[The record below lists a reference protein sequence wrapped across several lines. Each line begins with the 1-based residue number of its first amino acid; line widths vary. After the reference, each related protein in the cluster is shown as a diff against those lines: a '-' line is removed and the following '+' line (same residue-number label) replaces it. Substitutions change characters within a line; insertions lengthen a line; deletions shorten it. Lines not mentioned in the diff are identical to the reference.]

1 MDKFNKL
8 ALAAVDLQRNGKFKE
23 AKKIY
28 IELLTIQGKN
38 PQILRLLGAV
48 EYELKN
54 YLKSFEYL
62 NKSIE
67 INPNESETY
76 SNRGMVNTKLNNT
89 EQAIEDYEKAA
100 KLDSKNP
107 NPFFNLGHL
116 FKEQGNLDKSI
127 DYFNKSLLIDNKNHK
142 TLHNRAVVKSLQNKY
157 HEAIND
163 FDEAIKVKS
172 DYADAYFYK
181 SIIQLQKGDYINGWR
196 NYEWR
201 WNIKNFSS
209 PIRDFKK
216 PCWDGKQSLNNRSIL
231 IHGEQGLGDQIQF
244 IRFIALVKKLTSKV
258 YLEVDKRLVKL
269 FKDSNI
275 LDNIFAAGEQ
285 LPEFDYHCPLLS
297 LPLKF
302 STTLENIPS
311 TKQYIFPNSQKDKKW
326 KDIIDRSK
334 INIGIAWKTKTNVQV
349 QDRSIQLDNFNEIS
363 SLKNVSLYSLQIFDA
378 EDEIKNKSPNLD
390 IHIFNKDFDNE
401 SPFIDTAAVIKNLD
415 LVITIDTSIA
425 HLAGALGCKTY
436 LLLSDKPHWTWMLDK
451 IDTPWYPS
459 FRIYRKSKNQDWAN
473 IFNKIKTDLAEI
485 KK

>member
-76 SNRGMVNTKLNNT
+76 SNRGMVNAKLNNT

-107 NPFFNLGHL
+107 NPLFNLGHL

-216 PCWDGKQSLNNRSIL
+216 PCWDGKQSLNNKSIL

-285 LPEFDYHCPLLS
+285 LPES
-297 LPLKF
+297 
-302 STTLENIPS
+302 
-311 TKQYIFPNSQKDKKW
+311 
-326 KDIIDRSK
+326 
-334 INIGIAWKTKTNVQV
+334 
-349 QDRSIQLDNFNEIS
+349 
-363 SLKNVSLYSLQIFDA
+363 
-378 EDEIKNKSPNLD
+378 
-390 IHIFNKDFDNE
+390 
-401 SPFIDTAAVIKNLD
+401 
-415 LVITIDTSIA
+415 
-425 HLAGALGCKTY
+425 
-436 LLLSDKPHWTWMLDK
+436 
-451 IDTPWYPS
+451 
-459 FRIYRKSKNQDWAN
+459 
-473 IFNKIKTDLAEI
+473 
-485 KK
+485 

>member
-107 NPFFNLGHL
+107 NPLFNLGHL

-157 HEAIND
+157 HE
-163 FDEAIKVKS
+163 
-172 DYADAYFYK
+172 
-181 SIIQLQKGDYINGWR
+181 
-196 NYEWR
+196 
-201 WNIKNFSS
+201 
-209 PIRDFKK
+209 
-216 PCWDGKQSLNNRSIL
+216 
-231 IHGEQGLGDQIQF
+231 
-244 IRFIALVKKLTSKV
+244 
-258 YLEVDKRLVKL
+258 
-269 FKDSNI
+269 
-275 LDNIFAAGEQ
+275 IFF
-285 LPEFDYHCPLLS
+285 L
-297 LPLKF
+297 
-302 STTLENIPS
+302 
-311 TKQYIFPNSQKDKKW
+311 
-326 KDIIDRSK
+326 
-334 INIGIAWKTKTNVQV
+334 
-349 QDRSIQLDNFNEIS
+349 
-363 SLKNVSLYSLQIFDA
+363 
-378 EDEIKNKSPNLD
+378 
-390 IHIFNKDFDNE
+390 
-401 SPFIDTAAVIKNLD
+401 
-415 LVITIDTSIA
+415 LVIFFV
-425 HLAGALGCKTY
+425 L
-436 LLLSDKPHWTWMLDK
+436 
-451 IDTPWYPS
+451 
-459 FRIYRKSKNQDWAN
+459 
-473 IFNKIKTDLAEI
+473 
-485 KK
+485 

>member
-8 ALAAVDLQRNGKFKE
+8 ALVAVEYQRKGKLGE

-28 IELLTIQGKN
+28 KELLNIQQKN
-38 PQILRLLGAV
+38 PQILRLMGTI

-62 NKSIE
+62 SKSIE

-76 SNRGMVNTKLNNT
+76 SNRGMVNVKLNNI

-100 KLDSKNP
+100 KLDNKNP

-116 FKEQGNLDKSI
+116 FKEQENLEKSI
-127 DYFNKSLLIDNKNHK
+127 DYFSKSLLIDSKNHK
-142 TLHNRAVVKSLQNKY
+142 AFHNRAVVKSLQNKY

-163 FDEAIKVKS
+163 FDEAIKIKS
-172 DYADAYFYK
+172 NYADAYFYK
-181 SIIQLQKGDYINGWR
+181 SIIQLQNGDYINGWK

-216 PCWDGKQSLNNRSIL
+216 PYWDGKQSLNNKTIL

-244 IRFIALVKKLTSKV
+244 IRYISLVKKLTSHV
-258 YLEVDKRLVKL
+258 ILEVDKKLVKL

-311 TKQYIFPNSQKDKKW
+311 KKQYIFPNSQKEKKW

-334 INIGIAWKTKTNVQV
+334 INIGIAWKTKKNVQV
-349 QDRSIQLDNFNEIS
+349 QARSIELDNFNEIS
-363 SLKNVSLYSLQIFDA
+363 SLNNVSLYSLQIFDA
-378 EDEIKNKSPNLD
+378 EDEIKKKNPNLD
-390 IHIFNKDFDNE
+390 LHIFNKDFDNDA
-401 SPFIDTAAVIKNLD
+401 PFIDTAAVIKNLD

-425 HLAGALGCKTY
+425 HLAGALGCKTF

-451 IDTPWYPS
+451 VDTPWYPS
-459 FRIYRKSKNQDWAN
+459 FKIYRKSKNQDWAN
-473 IFNKIKTDLAEI
+473 VFNKIKTDLEEI